1 MEKRNK
7 SKQFLIRLTPD
18 DYDKISKKATDSRL
32 NLTDYF
38 TRCALKK
45 KIVVINGLFDFVKE
59 LKANGRNLNQLTTL
73 VNMGKIQSI
82 DLNSVKQKYNKI
94 YNRLSELLECER

>member
-1 MEKRNK
+1 MGKRNK

-18 DYDKISKKATDSRL
+18 NYDKIARNATDARL
-32 NLTDYF
+32 NFTSYF

-45 KIVVINGLFDFVKE
+45 KIVVIDGLFDFVKE

-73 VNMGKIQSI
+73 ANMGKIQSI
-82 DLNSVKQKYNKI
+82 DLNFAKQKYNEI
-94 YNRLSELLECER
+94 YILLSELLECER

>member
-7 SKQFLIRLTPD
+7 SKQFLIRLTPNN
-18 DYDKISKKATDSRL
+18 YNMIFRKASDARL

-45 KIVVINGLFDFVKE
+45 KIIVIDGLFDFVKE

-73 VNMGKIQSI
+73 ANMGKIQSI
-82 DLNSVKQKYNKI
+82 DLNFVKQKYNEI
-94 YNRLSELLECER
+94 YDLLSKLLECEQ

>member
-1 MEKRNK
+1 MGKRYK

-18 DYDKISKKATDSRL
+18 DYDKIFQNATDSRL
-32 NLTDYF
+32 NITDYF

-45 KIVVINGLFDFVKE
+45 RIVVINGLLDFVKE

-73 VNMGKIQSI
+73 SNMGKIQSI
-82 DLNSVKQKYNKI
+82 DLNSVKQKYNEI
-94 YNRLSELLECER
+94 YNLLSELLECER

>member
-18 DYDKISKKATDSRL
+18 DYDKIFQKATGARL

-45 KIVVINGLFDFVKE
+45 KIVVIDGLFDFVKE
-59 LKANGRNLNQLTTL
+59 LKANG
-73 VNMGKIQSI
+73 
-82 DLNSVKQKYNKI
+82 QKKN
-94 YNRLSELLECER
+94 